1 MKTRARKGGAGKKA
15 ETETVSSTVQQLDP
29 SVQNPPQVFIW
40 PKDPSR
46 DARVITLPNPATST
60 PNRYL
65 LCPERGC
72 FEFTRIA
79 GSKRTCRSWLLAPEQ
94 RENRDGQD
102 SSQEDNEGYVLQ
114 TPDLMV
120 ATPIDPLFL
129 VLPALAQDDTG
140 DKQMFLTPLDYLD
153 RLEERSGHLKQMLRQ
168 DEAGRLEKKLEASIL
183 SVCDTMEAGDE
194 MLCKLST
201 GKVLDRLVTKAR
213 RMVEKGLPASM
224 EERFVKQA
232 LAVPVMNIRREE
244 SNVSAAESENANTG
258 AESESTSTS
267 QDTQASDTTALSST
281 TAATSVAPTPTPT
294 PPSSTATTETT
305 HLLRLR
311 TALNFLLTSYIPP
324 SLRSTMQPLLSTPAT
339 SPLDFTPLDTHLA
352 HLSKLKSEAQALR
365 SLSDNISR
373 KRSAMDEEEAL
384 EKAEAKKRKKEEEE
398 ARKKSQSVGVK
409 KLAKA
414 DRSGMK
420 SISSF
425 FGGKSAAGGKK

>member
-1 MKTRARKGGAGKKA
+1 MKTRARKGGASKKA
-15 ETETVSSTVQQLDP
+15 ETETVPSTVQQLDP

-40 PKDPSR
+40 PKDTSR
-46 DARVITLPNPATST
+46 DARVITLPNPATSA

-65 LCPERGC
+65 LCPEKGC

-79 GSKRTCRSWLLAPEQ
+79 GPKRTCRSWLLAPE
-94 RENRDGQD
+94 RKENRDGQD
-102 SSQEDNEGYVLQ
+102 GSQENDEGYVLQ
-114 TPDLMV
+114 MPDLMV

-129 VLPALAQDDTG
+129 VLPGLAEDEAR
-140 DKQMFLTPLDYLD
+140 DKQMFLTTLDYLE

-194 MLCKLST
+194 MLCKLSR
-201 GKVLDRLVTKAR
+201 GKVLGRLVAKAG
-213 RMVEKGLPASM
+213 RMVEQGLPASM

-244 SNVSAAESENANTG
+244 SNVSAAEGENASAD

-281 TAATSVAPTPTPT
+281 TAATSVPPTPT
-294 PPSSTATTETT
+294 PPPSAATPETAR
-305 HLLRLR
+305 LLRLR

-324 SLRSTMQPLLSTPAT
+324 SLRSTLQSRISDPSTST
-339 SPLDFTPLDTHLA
+339 LDFTPLDAHLA
-352 HLSKLKSEAQALR
+352 HLAKLKFEAQALR
-365 SLSDNISR
+365 SISDNISR
-373 KRSAMDEEEAL
+373 KRSAMDEEAL
-384 EKAEAKKRKKEEEE
+384 ERAEAKKRKKEEEE
-398 ARKKSQSVGVK
+398 VRKKSQSVGVK

-425 FGGKSAAGGKK
+425 FGGKPAAGGKK